1 MCTSNVPLHIHV
13 QDRTV
18 AVWEMISPMDI
29 ILRKVLNGHTNSV
42 NAVDFD
48 ENYIVSGNA
57 DHTIKVYMGGGGDRG
72 GEREEREERDER
84 ERSLC

>member
-1 MCTSNVPLHIHV
+1 
-13 QDRTV
+13 
-18 AVWEMISPMDI
+18 MDI
-29 ILRKVLNGHTNSV
+29 ILRKELNGHTNSV

-72 GEREEREERDER
+72 RREQRWGEGGEGREGEELVL
-84 ERSLC
+84 S